1 MLAPYEATAVFQVL
15 LQHFRLANLQCG
27 KLLVCDEAHK
37 YFNKNEKLGFTK
49 TVTEAV
55 RLMRHEGMRIVI
67 SSQSPEKIPIEMME
81 LSSLTVLHPFVS
93 VGWLNYLR
101 GIYKISDEDFD
112 EIMNLNSG
120 EALIHT
126 RRFQGKFLKLS
137 IRKKLT

>member
-1 MLAPYEATAVFQVL
+1 MKL
-15 LQHFRLANLQCG
+15 LLCSKYCLHFRLANLACG

-37 YFNKNEKLGFTK
+37 YFNKKEKLGFTK

-55 RLMRHEGMRIVI
+55 RLMRHEGMRIII

-81 LSSLTVLHPFVS
+81 LATLTVLHPFVS

-101 GIYKISDEDFD
+101 GIYNISDEDFN
-112 EIMNLNSG
+112 EIMNLSSG
-120 EALIHT
+120 EALIHA
-126 RRFQGKFLKLS
+126 RGFQGQFQKLC